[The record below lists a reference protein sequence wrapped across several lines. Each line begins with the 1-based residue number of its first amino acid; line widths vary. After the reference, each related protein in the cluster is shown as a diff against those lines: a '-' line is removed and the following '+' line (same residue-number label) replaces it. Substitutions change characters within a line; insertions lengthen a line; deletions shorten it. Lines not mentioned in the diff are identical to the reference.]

1 MRRLFGRLDGWLFAL
16 ALLVAAGAIGYLST
30 RHAWVADWT
39 AGGRASLSAESRAVL
54 GKLDGPV
61 EIVSYA
67 NPQGDLR
74 ATIAGFVERYRR
86 VKSDLTLRFVDPEQ
100 DPAKMRELGITVD
113 GAIIVHYRGRE
124 QRLDE
129 LSERSLTNALE
140 RLARGGGRIVAFVT
154 GDGER
159 RADGQANADMGT
171 FMAQLESRG
180 MRAVPLNFAQVT
192 QVPEHTDLVV
202 LASPTLALAPGAV
215 RALVDYV
222 GNGGN
227 LLWLTEPAQS
237 DLNLAPLAD
246 ALGLRVLPGVLVDG
260 GGAALGLKD
269 PRMIA
274 LGAYPPHAITRG
286 FVLTTLFPQVAAL
299 AQVNRNDWAV
309 QGFLQ
314 SGPQSWTEF
323 QPIGNDASST
333 IRYDAAAGELKGPL
347 EFGLAL
353 TRLSPSPD
361 KSQQRV
367 VVIGDGDFL
376 SNTFLGNGGNR
387 ALGERVFD
395 WLLGDDALV
404 SLPPRGA
411 PDRTLDISQGELNV
425 LSLGFMVG
433 LPLALLAIGGLLTWR
448 RRRR

>member
-1 MRRLFGRLDGWLFAL
+1 
-16 ALLVAAGAIGYLST
+16 
-30 RHAWVADWT
+30 
-39 AGGRASLSAESRAVL
+39 
-54 GKLDGPV
+54 
-61 EIVSYA
+61 
-67 NPQGDLR
+67 
-74 ATIAGFVERYRR
+74 
-86 VKSDLTLRFVDPEQ
+86 
-100 DPAKMRELGITVD
+100 
-113 GAIIVHYRGRE
+113 
-124 QRLDE
+124 
-129 LSERSLTNALE
+129 
-140 RLARGGGRIVAFVT
+140 
-154 GDGER
+154 
-159 RADGQANADMGT
+159 
-171 FMAQLESRG
+171 
-180 MRAVPLNFAQVT
+180 
-192 QVPEHTDLVV
+192 
-202 LASPTLALAPGAV
+202 
-215 RALVDYV
+215 
-222 GNGGN
+222 
-227 LLWLTEPAQS
+227 
-237 DLNLAPLAD
+237 
-246 ALGLRVLPGVLVDG
+246 
-260 GGAALGLKD
+260 
-269 PRMIA
+269 
-274 LGAYPPHAITRG
+274 
-286 FVLTTLFPQVAAL
+286 
-299 AQVNRNDWAV
+299 V

-353 TRLSPSPD
+353 TQLSPSPD